1 MIKTRT
7 GFAGTARFTL
17 LAGAAALALPGMAHA
32 QDATA
37 EDAVAEDDA
46 TGNQIV
52 VTATKREQTLQE
64 VPVAVSAIKGD
75 GKRAEDVTGEL
86 GDRIKALVYE
96 YSGRMPLA
104 AAVGV
109 LHLVAYE
116 ITRDS
121 D

>member
-1 MIKTRT
+1 MTDIRV
-7 GFAGTARFTL
+7 L
-17 LAGAAALALPGMAHA
+17 
-32 QDATA
+32 
-37 EDAVAEDDA
+37 
-46 TGNQIV
+46 
-52 VTATKREQTLQE
+52 
-64 VPVAVSAIKGD
+64 KGD

-86 GDRIKALVYE
+86 HDRIKALIYE
-96 YSGRMPLA
+96 CSGRGRMPLA

>member
-1 MIKTRT
+1 MTDIRI
-7 GFAGTARFTL
+7 F
-17 LAGAAALALPGMAHA
+17 
-32 QDATA
+32 
-37 EDAVAEDDA
+37 
-46 TGNQIV
+46 
-52 VTATKREQTLQE
+52 
-64 VPVAVSAIKGD
+64 KGD

-86 GDRIKALVYE
+86 GDRIKALIYE

-116 ITRDS
+116 ITKDS